1 MSPYKDYYK
10 CLFVKENTKK
20 NGENYLYLK
29 LQNKDTIIDGYLW
42 NNVEF
47 YKRRLVD
54 NKIYAV
60 KFELDSYNKLEV
72 LNIKNI
78 NLVSDGNYRRYGYKP
93 SNVKMSLAKKN
104 LYYYD
109 QILKYVDYLNDIAFD
124 FLKVHIATNKSK
136 YLRSGTLEHK
146 LFTLKYLKLIE
157 QTSGRSVNIVYPFV
171 VLLNDMKLDLEKLLL
186 NIKDVNEVL
195 HDDLCLFV
203 RNNKAFIKKY
213 KFIVHLIKDSQDN
226 YRNFKMES
234 KNLNE

>member
-10 CLFVKENTKK
+10 CLSVKENTKK

-47 YKRRLVD
+47 YKSRLVD
-54 NKIYAV
+54 NRIYAV
-60 KFELDSYNKLEV
+60 KFELDSYNKSEV

-78 NLVSDGNYRRYGYKP
+78 NLVLNGNYRRYGYRP
-93 SNVKMSLAKKN
+93 SMVKMSLAKKN
-104 LYYYD
+104 LYHYE
-109 QILKYVDYLNDIAFD
+109 QILKFVDYFNDITLD
-124 FLKVHIATNKSK
+124 FLKAHITTNKSN
-136 YLRSGTLEHK
+136 YLRSGTLEYR
-146 LFTLKYLKLIE
+146 LFTLKCLKLIE
-157 QTSGRSVNIVYPFV
+157 QNSGIPVNIVHPFI
-171 VLLNDMKLDLEKLLL
+171 VLLDGMKINLDKLIIS
-186 NIKDVNEVL
+186 IKDVNQVL
-195 HDDLCLFV
+195 YHELCLFN

-234 KNLNE
+234 NNINE